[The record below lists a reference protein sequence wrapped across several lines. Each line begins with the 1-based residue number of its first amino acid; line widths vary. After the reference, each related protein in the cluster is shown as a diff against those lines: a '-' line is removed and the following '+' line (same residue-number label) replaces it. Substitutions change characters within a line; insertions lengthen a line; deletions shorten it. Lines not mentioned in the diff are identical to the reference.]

1 MQPAPVDDRIVV
13 SEIGEQWSPNTL
25 PDRVAARD
33 TTISSGAT
41 ASATGTTMGIRIP
54 KVPQAVPVEKLRNAA
69 MAKIKAGRRA
79 PGMVLPATTS
89 FTKSAVSSR
98 SRPLIVQASI
108 RMAQAGSMDFM
119 PS

>member
-1 MQPAPVDDRIVV
+1 
-13 SEIGEQWSPNTL
+13 
-25 PDRVAARD
+25 
-33 TTISSGAT
+33 
-41 ASATGTTMGIRIP
+41 MGIRIP

-69 MAKIKAGRRA
+69 MAKIRAGRSA
-79 PGMVLPATTS
+79 PGMVLPATTF

-98 SRPLIVQASI
+98 SRQTPLMVQASI